1 MLKRKIE
8 DPLAGVSTQFLAFWC
23 GPLFCLEWKLNNPIH
38 RCDPQTKG
46 ISFAGASLVEKARSN
61 LFLARSWSFLWS
73 QGPKRFAIAWLF
85 PGESSSFCKTN

>member
-1 MLKRKIE
+1 MVMSALPSKADMCGALADVCFGPIADMLKRKIE

-61 LFLARSWSFLWS
+61 LFLARS
-73 QGPKRFAIAWLF
+73 
-85 PGESSSFCKTN
+85 